1 MIRAVDLF
9 CGVGGL
15 TNGLERAG
23 IDVRLGIDVDPT
35 CEYPYTANNV
45 ATFRLMSV
53 EAVTATDLNAVF
65 DGAEFKLL
73 AGCAP
78 CQPFST
84 YNQRRSHASH
94 QRWNLLGH
102 FSRLVGETLPDIVT
116 MENVPRLRHERVFSD
131 FVNMLESAEF
141 DVFHDVVNCADYGV
155 PQNRKRLVLIASRL
169 GPIDLIDPITPED
182 RRRTVRQVIGDLPA
196 LSAGETSTTDA
207 LHRSSKLS
215 PLNLRRIRAST
226 PGGTWRDWDWN
237 LRSECHKRD
246 TGKSYPGV
254 YARMSWDEPAPT
266 MTTQFFGFGNGRFG
280 HPEQDRGISL
290 REGATLQSFP
300 ENYTLVPDGDEIHM
314 KRIGRLIG
322 NAVPVALGQAIGTS
336 IIRHVE
342 AWSAKRDAEH

>member
-1 MIRAVDLF
+1 
-9 CGVGGL
+9 
-15 TNGLERAG
+15 
-23 IDVRLGIDVDPT
+23 
-35 CEYPYTANNV
+35 
-45 ATFRLMSV
+45 
-53 EAVTATDLNAVF
+53 
-65 DGAEFKLL
+65 
-73 AGCAP
+73 
-78 CQPFST
+78 
-84 YNQRRSHASH
+84 
-94 QRWNLLGH
+94 
-102 FSRLVGETLPDIVT
+102 